1 LLLKDWELL
10 ERLNGLVGARG
21 FRAAESAPPAD
32 LSGVERALERGVTAA
47 QESVLGLALPFRFP
61 EIEPIALLWPGA
73 ADAGKLSPPDEEEEY
88 ADGQVSSNALE
99 SAEVLAWVK
108 NQTVND
114 VAIATVEKLLDRL
127 RTFQIESLG
136 LEDALST
143 LSPDTDDPSDA
154 LLALER
160 LAQTGVVRRVFT
172 DLTGSVRRPLTWDEV
187 LSRLGGSEGLASE
200 TWREGA
206 RTMAVRWFVEKRV
219 K

>member
-1 LLLKDWELL
+1 M
-10 ERLNGLVGARG
+10 N
-21 FRAAESAPPAD
+21 
-32 LSGVERALERGVTAA
+32 AA
-47 QESVLGLALPFRFP
+47 QESVFGLGLPFRFP

-73 ADAGKLSPPDEEEEY
+73 ADAGKLSPADEDEEY
-88 ADGQVSSNALE
+88 ADGESSSNALE
-99 SAEVLAWVK
+99 SAEVLAWVR
-108 NQTVND
+108 NQTMSD
-114 VAIATVEKLLDRL
+114 VVIATVAKLLERL

-143 LSPDTDDPSDA
+143 LTSNAGDPSDA

-172 DLTGSVRRPLTWDEV
+172 DLTGPVPRPLTWEEV
-187 LSRLGGSEGLASE
+187 LSRLGGSEGLAGE

-219 K
+219 R